1 MILDKSVRMT
11 YNINI
16 VILIDWLKG
25 VDKLN
30 IKELRIAKGMTQEQ
44 LANECGV
51 QRTTITMIELGENKP
66 SVELAKKLGTIFDVA
81 WSDFFEDT
89 E

>member
-1 MILDKSVRMT
+1 M
-11 YNINI
+11 
-16 VILIDWLKG
+16 KG
-25 VDKLN
+25 VEKLN
-30 IKELRIAKGMTQEQ
+30 IKELRIAKGLTQEQ

-66 SVELAKKLGTIFDVA
+66 SVDLAKKLGAIFGVA
-81 WSDFFEDT
+81 WSDFFEDD

>member
-1 MILDKSVRMT
+1 M
-11 YNINI
+11 
-16 VILIDWLKG
+16 
-25 VDKLN
+25 N

-66 SVELAKKLGTIFDVA
+66 SVELAKTLGAIFGVA
-81 WSDFFEDT
+81 WSDFFEDD

>member
-1 MILDKSVRMT
+1 MD
-11 YNINI
+11 
-16 VILIDWLKG
+16 LKE
-25 VDKLN
+25 
-30 IKELRIAKGMTQEQ
+30 IRKEKGFTQEQ

-81 WSDFFEDT
+81 WSDFFEDDK
-89 E
+89 

>member
-1 MILDKSVRMT
+1 M
-11 YNINI
+11 
-16 VILIDWLKG
+16 
-25 VDKLN
+25 N

-81 WSDFFEDT
+81 
-89 E
+89 

>member
-1 MILDKSVRMT
+1 MT
-11 YNINI
+11 YQNVMKRGDIM
-16 VILIDWLKG
+16 DLKE
-25 VDKLN
+25 
-30 IKELRIAKGMTQEQ
+30 IRKEKGFTQEQ

-81 WSDFFEDT
+81 WSDFFEDD